1 MDDLQKNAAKMAI
14 RPTHEP
20 VDLPSAKS
28 IRKRMPQIFLGDLAV
43 SSIDVI
49 GDPGQS
55 VCQIVRDAKRQGLNH
70 RDAQANHDVNQV
82 VSRSRTRFS
91 HEVTPLTITE
101 KVQQKETEN

>member
-28 IRKRMPQIFLGDLAV
+28 VRKCMPQILFSDLAV
-43 SSIDVI
+43 SSINVI

-55 VCQIVRDAKRQGLNH
+55 VCQVVRDAKRQGLNQA
-70 RDAQANHDVNQV
+70 DAQANQDVNQIIGRP
-82 VSRSRTRFS
+82 RSRFR
-91 HEVTPLTITE
+91 HEVTPLT
-101 KVQQKETEN
+101 ETKPRR